1 MSDLH
6 RDVTRTPS
14 QREGDARSLPA
25 PIIEYRRVEDIVIQ
39 CTALTNE
46 LEKTDQLM
54 KDRKD
59 LFHKMWEEEQQRIM
73 TEQSILKEQVRNS
86 RTYLYTYINTTSY
99 ICRISKLKF
108 RNMDRLHHSI
118 YNEVKT

>member
-14 QREGDARSLPA
+14 QREGDARSLPP

-39 CTALTNE
+39 CTTLTNE

-73 TEQSILKEQVRNS
+73 TEQSILKEQV
-86 RTYLYTYINTTSY
+86 
-99 ICRISKLKF
+99 
-108 RNMDRLHHSI
+108 
-118 YNEVKT
+118 